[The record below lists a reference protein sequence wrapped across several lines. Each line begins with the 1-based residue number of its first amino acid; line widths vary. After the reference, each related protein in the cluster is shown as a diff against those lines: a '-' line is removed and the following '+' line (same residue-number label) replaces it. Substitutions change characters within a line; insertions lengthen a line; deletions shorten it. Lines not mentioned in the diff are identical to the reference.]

1 MLDACGAGG
10 AYTKVVIMSR
20 RAVVLLIT
28 ILLAAPLGPL
38 AAQYDSN
45 DDGYPRRLPDAEYT
59 VGVRVWLDGPD
70 LYRRGTG
77 ARVSFRAE
85 EDAFVVIARVDADGE
100 VHVLYPSGIHDDG
113 FVRGGRTYDVPGYG
127 YYTFRVHEYTGLGY
141 VFALASREPF
151 ALDRIRTHGF
161 WSYHPAGGRVHGDP
175 YEAMRDFADY
185 LLDDSRA
192 PYALH
197 YTTYY
202 IDRRVDY
209 PRFLCYNCHSYRPYH
224 RWDPYAHHCSRFR
237 IVIFAN
243 PIFYP
248 YRYRH
253 GSRVVYVIRPPDR
266 FRHFEFKSVGDHD
279 RVTRENFIERRRRTD
294 VGDGRSTRVIDDR
307 VVDRRDRSGDPG
319 ATRPGDPVDVD
330 NRGVRR
336 RERDGW
342 DGGRRDVSR
351 STSVPDAPRRELPR
365 TEPSRSEPRRGEPR
379 VLEGRPVEPRRAE
392 PRRSPSPRVESSRS
406 SPSARAPSRSPASSS
421 RGAGPSSSRP
431 SNVGARR
438 RAP

>member
-1 MLDACGAGG
+1 
-10 AYTKVVIMSR
+10 
-20 RAVVLLIT
+20 
-28 ILLAAPLGPL
+28 
-38 AAQYDSN
+38 
-45 DDGYPRRLPDAEYT
+45 
-59 VGVRVWLDGPD
+59 
-70 LYRRGTG
+70 
-77 ARVSFRAE
+77 VSFRTE

-100 VHVLYPSGIHDDG
+100 VHVLYPYGIHDDG

-151 ALDRIRTHGF
+151 ALDRIRAHGY
-161 WSYHPAGGRVHGDP
+161 WSYRPVGGRVHGDP

-185 LLDDSRA
+185 VLYDSRA
-192 PYALH
+192 PYAMH

-209 PRFLCYNCHSYRPYH
+209 PRFLCYDCHSYRPYH

-237 IVIFAN
+237 IVIFAS

-266 FRHFEFKSVGDHD
+266 FRRFEFKQVGDRD
-279 RVTRENFIERRRRTD
+279 RVTRENFIERRRRSD
-294 VGDGRSTRVIDDR
+294 VGDDRSTRVIADR
-307 VVDRRDRSGDPG
+307 VVERRGRSGDPG

-336 RERDGW
+336 RDGEVW
-342 DGGRRDVSR
+342 DGRRDVTR
-351 STSVPDAPRRELPR
+351 SSSVPAAPRREP
-365 TEPSRSEPRRGEPR
+365 RSEPPRGEPRRSEPR
-379 VLEGRPVEPRRAE
+379 VLEPRPVEPRRAE
-392 PRRSPSPRVESSRS
+392 PRRSPSPRVESSRP
-406 SPSARAPSRSPASSS
+406 SPSARTPSRSPAASS
-421 RGAGPSSSRP
+421 RGAGSSSSRP
-431 SNVGARR
+431 SNVGTRR
-438 RAP
+438 RTP